1 MESTHPDVIQQLLQD
16 HVIKDC
22 RLRNAEGEET
32 ELITET
38 FTSKS
43 AVRLACFKMMEF
55 TSGKLLCSL
64 ESLLYV
70 SHVSSFQFCQPC
82 SALLISPIPMSAG
95 GEHL

>member
-1 MESTHPDVIQQLLQD
+1 MNLLISSSRCFSLFFPFRYFVESTHPDVIQQLLQD

-43 AVRLACFKMMEF
+43 AVCVASFKAIEL
-55 TSGKLLCSL
+55 TLDKLLSSL
-64 ESLLYV
+64 E
-70 SHVSSFQFCQPC
+70 
-82 SALLISPIPMSAG
+82 
-95 GEHL
+95 